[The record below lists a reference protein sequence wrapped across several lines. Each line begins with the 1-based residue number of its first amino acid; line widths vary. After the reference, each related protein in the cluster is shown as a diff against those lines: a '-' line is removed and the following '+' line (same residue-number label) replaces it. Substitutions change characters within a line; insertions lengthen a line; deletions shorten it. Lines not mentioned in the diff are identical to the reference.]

1 MRGLSELVSTVIL
14 LSVVLTISVSGFLYA
29 MYYIDQNQAAV
40 EYGFIKSVFR
50 NIAVTNIDQAIR
62 LDYRYPS
69 SYVAVGYKV
78 TSINVTFVIG
88 NTIITFLNT
97 TCLTASVRRPLAQGL
112 NMVYGVNKSLVESD
126 TPYMFVYEYYKSG
139 ATTLVLDP
147 SPITFKV
154 LYVNSTQGS
163 YTILYFTLVNFT
175 GLNNP
180 ARPPEIYGQGY
191 MVVKHDP
198 SKDLYFKYTNTTTID
213 VYINGLRQSLPQDIL
228 NALSS
233 STNGVEVDIRVL
245 RVGVMAS

>member
-1 MRGLSELVSTVIL
+1 MRGLSELVSTIIVF
-14 LSVVLTISVSGFLYA
+14 SVVLTISVSGFLYA
-29 MYYIDQNQAAV
+29 MYYLDQNQAAV

-50 NIAVTNIDQAIR
+50 NIAVTDIDHAIR
-62 LDYRYPS
+62 LDYRYPYN
-69 SYVAVGYKV
+69 YVAIGYKL
-78 TSINVTFVIG
+78 TSTNVTFVIG
-88 NTIITFLNT
+88 NTTITFLNT
-97 TCLTASVRRPLAQGL
+97 TCLTASVRRPLAQGFS
-112 NMVYGVNKSLVESD
+112 MVYGVNKSIVESD
-126 TPYMFVYEYYKSG
+126 TPYMLVYEYYESG

-154 LYVNSTQGS
+154 VYVNSTQGT

-180 ARPPEIYGQGY
+180 AGPPEIYGQGY

-198 SKDLYFKYTNTTTID
+198 SKDLYFKYTNITTVA

-233 STNGVEVDIRVL
+233 SASGVEVDVRVL